1 MQLEISI
8 PQTREAAG
16 TLEPL
21 VSPENIYIRLND
33 FTARKNLKEQ
43 GILTTP
49 YDVPASQFIEKLAKY
64 LRENVDE
71 VQPPAWASMAKTGT
85 HVEKQ
90 PQNPLW
96 WYVRSASI
104 LRKVYVHGPVGL
116 EKLRADYG
124 GRKDFGTKPEHAV
137 KAGGSI
143 IRKALQQLEA
153 AGLIQKAGSQGR
165 VMAPKG
171 RKLLQE
177 VAEDLQKEL
186 VKTVPELKKYQGE

>member
-1 MQLEISI
+1 M
-8 PQTREAAG
+8 
-16 TLEPL
+16 EPL

-33 FTARKNLKEQ
+33 FTARKNQKEQ

-90 PQNPLW
+90 PQNPNW
-96 WYVRSASI
+96 WYTRSASI
-104 LRKVYVHGPVGL
+104 LRKVYVHGPLGI

-137 KAGGSI
+137 KAGGSN
-143 IRKALQQLEA
+143 IRKSLQQLEA
-153 AGLIQKAGSQGR
+153 AGLIQKASPRGR
-165 VMAPKG
+165 TMAPKG

>member
-1 MQLEISI
+1 
-8 PQTREAAG
+8 
-16 TLEPL
+16 
-21 VSPENIYIRLND
+21 
-33 FTARKNLKEQ
+33 
-43 GILTTP
+43 LTTP

-90 PQNPLW
+90 PQNPNW
-96 WYVRSASI
+96 WYIRSASI
-104 LRKVYVHGPVGL
+104 LRKVYVHGPIGI
-116 EKLRADYG
+116 ETLRADYG

-137 KAGGSI
+137 KAGGSN
-143 IRKALQQLEA
+143 IRKVLQQLEA
-153 AGLIQKAGSQGR
+153 AGLIQKASPQGR
-165 VMAPKG
+165 KMAPKG

-186 VKTVPELKKYQGE
+186 VKAVPELRKYQGE